1 MLDDKELISL
11 LYQTIARD
19 SLKLASVSDDLGV
32 APETISRWK
41 KSGKLGRSNRDALA
55 VWLASKGVDLEAELM
70 KNRLPSPP
78 PERPKIV
85 PNAFFI
91 NAAETFKPVPLLTI
105 AQAKELM
112 PHGLGA
118 ANDIPADSLVH
129 FPHVS
134 PGDFAVQIAGNSMM
148 PWYPPGT
155 QLLVSREAKP
165 QTGNRVIAML
175 ADYAEPLFKIY
186 IDLGG
191 RFALYSINEQD
202 GCAPLELDKMDKG
215 ETWYWVWKI
224 KVSARDEDAVDAAMK
239 EFGIHHGWEKWLEK
253 RQAEQ

>member
-105 AQAKELM
+105 GAGQGADAAWPRRCKRHSGGFAGAFPPCQPRRFRGADCGQFDDAVVSVRDAASGQPGSQA
-112 PHGLGA
+112 
-118 ANDIPADSLVH
+118 ADGK
-129 FPHVS
+129 
-134 PGDFAVQIAGNSMM
+134 PGDCDAGGLCRAAVQ
-148 PWYPPGT
+148 
-155 QLLVSREAKP
+155 
-165 QTGNRVIAML
+165 
-175 ADYAEPLFKIY
+175 
-186 IDLGG
+186 DL
-191 RFALYSINEQD
+191 
-202 GCAPLELDKMDKG
+202 
-215 ETWYWVWKI
+215 
-224 KVSARDEDAVDAAMK
+224 
-239 EFGIHHGWEKWLEK
+239 H
-253 RQAEQ
+253 

>member
-1 MLDDKELISL
+1 MTSQEAKTYLLEFLRKNKIDQKEFAKMIGKSE
-11 LYQTIARD
+11 
-19 SLKLASVSDDLGV
+19 V
-32 APETISRWK
+32 TISRWLN
-41 KSGKLGRSNRDALA
+41 SGKPLT
-55 VWLASKGVDLEAELM
+55 EANINAI
-70 KNRLPSPP
+70 KFVIWSYPNQQQPSPP

-91 NAAETFKPVPLLTI
+91 NASETFKPVPLLTI

-253 RQAEQ
+253 WQAEQ

>member
-1 MLDDKELISL
+1 MNDQELYKKFEEYFSDKGWTFDLAAEAINVSRSTLFNWKNGKPISKRGRMAMRAL
-11 LYQTIARD
+11 VAD
-19 SLKLASVSDDLGV
+19 S
-32 APETISRWK
+32 E
-41 KSGKLGRSNRDALA
+41 
-55 VWLASKGVDLEAELM
+55 
-70 KNRLPSPP
+70 PSPP

-202 GCAPLELDKMDKG
+202 GCAPIELDKMDKG

>member
-1 MLDDKELISL
+1 MTSL
-11 LYQTIARD
+11 VVVLH
-19 SLKLASVSDDLGV
+19 
-32 APETISRWK
+32 
-41 KSGKLGRSNRDALA
+41 
-55 VWLASKGVDLEAELM
+55 
-70 KNRLPSPP
+70 
-78 PERPKIV
+78 
-85 PNAFFI
+85 FI

-129 FPHVS
+129 FPHAS

-155 QLLVSREAKP
+155 QLLVSRETKP

-191 RFALYSINEQD
+191 R
-202 GCAPLELDKMDKG
+202 K
-215 ETWYWVWKI
+215 
-224 KVSARDEDAVDAAMK
+224 RDLTRERVVRLVERLTPDNV
-239 EFGIHHGWEKWLEK
+239 ERFK
-253 RQAEQ
+253 RRLLAKFRM